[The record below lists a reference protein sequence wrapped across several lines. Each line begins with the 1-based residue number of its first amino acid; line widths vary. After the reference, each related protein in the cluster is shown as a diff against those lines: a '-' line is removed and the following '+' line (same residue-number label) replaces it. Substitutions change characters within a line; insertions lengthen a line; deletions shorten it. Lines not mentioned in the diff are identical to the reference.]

1 MSLKIRMNKLETTIR
16 DYFEDRKEVTAVY
29 LFGSYATGK
38 EHDFSD
44 IDIGIVLDENALESC
59 AERRENYLVGLGR
72 ILRKDID
79 PVILNKANLTLL
91 RQIFLTGKCILV
103 NNSKKLALYKTEM
116 FVSIAEFSYY
126 RSQMQAGLIRK
137 IMKG

>member
-1 MSLKIRMNKLETTIR
+1 MNKLETTIR
-16 DYFEDRKEVTAVY
+16 DYFEGRKEVTAVY

-38 EHDFSD
+38 EHDCSD
-44 IDIGIVLDENALESC
+44 IDIGVVLDESALESYT
-59 AERRENYLVGLGR
+59 ERRENYLVGLGR

-91 RQIFLTGKCILV
+91 RQVFLTGKCILV
-103 NNSKKLALYKTEM
+103 NNSKKLAIYKTVM
-116 FVSIAEFSYY
+116 FVRIAEFSYY